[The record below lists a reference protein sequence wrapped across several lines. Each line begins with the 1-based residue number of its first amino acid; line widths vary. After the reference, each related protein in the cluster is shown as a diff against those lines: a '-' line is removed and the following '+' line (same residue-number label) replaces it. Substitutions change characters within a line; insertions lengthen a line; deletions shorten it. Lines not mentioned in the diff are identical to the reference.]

1 MVTEV
6 FITATAAY
14 LPQEPVGNDE
24 IEQVLGMVGGKPS
37 KARRLI
43 LRNNGIRQRHYALDR
58 QTGQA
63 TMTNAQMAA
72 RAVQALGPLDKVD
85 LLAAA
90 TSMPDQ
96 LMPGHGVMVHGEL
109 GWPHLEVVSLA
120 GICVAGMAAFKHA
133 WLSVKAGEARHAVA
147 VASELASMGLHAR
160 NFDSEVENKVQEL
173 ESRPEL
179 AFEKDF
185 LRWMLSDGAGATLLQ
200 DRPGTGLSLRVDWV
214 ELSSAAHELPACMY
228 SGADKADDQGLVGW
242 QQFNHQE
249 RATRSIFSVKQD
261 VRLLND
267 HVVRS
272 TLQEPLRA
280 LMAKRQLGQRR
291 IDWFLPHMS
300 SNYFAR
306 PIEAALAELG
316 LDIPRER
323 WFTNLA
329 EKGNTGSASPFIMLD
344 ELFRSGRIQRGDTLL
359 LFVPESGRFS
369 SAFVF
374 MEAV

>member
-1 MVTEV
+1 MATEV
-6 FITATAAY
+6 FITATASY
-14 LPQEPVGNDE
+14 LPLEPVGNDE

-43 LRNNGIRQRHYALDR
+43 LRNNGIRSRHYALDR
-58 QTGQA
+58 QSGRPV
-63 TMTNAQMAA
+63 MSNAQMAA
-72 RAVQALGPLDKVD
+72 KAVQALGPLGKVD

-90 TSMPDQ
+90 TSCPDQ

-133 WLSVKAGEARHAVA
+133 WLSVKAGESQRGVA

-160 NFDSEVENKVQEL
+160 NFDSEYENNVQEL
-173 ESRPEL
+173 EGRPEL

-185 LRWMLSDGAGATLLQ
+185 LRWMLSDGAGAVVLENQ
-200 DRPGTGLSLRVDWV
+200 PGTGPSLRVDWV

-228 SGADKADDQGLVGW
+228 CGADKDDQALIGW
-242 QQFNHQE
+242 QQYNHQE

-261 VRLLND
+261 VRLLNE

-272 TLQEPLRA
+272 TLLEPLRA

-323 WFTNLA
+323 WFTNLT
-329 EKGNTGSASPFIMLD
+329 ERGNTGSASPFIMLD
-344 ELFRSGRIQRGDTLL
+344 ELFRSGRIQPGQTLL
-359 LFVPESGRFS
+359 MFVPESGRFS

-374 MEAV
+374 MEAVK